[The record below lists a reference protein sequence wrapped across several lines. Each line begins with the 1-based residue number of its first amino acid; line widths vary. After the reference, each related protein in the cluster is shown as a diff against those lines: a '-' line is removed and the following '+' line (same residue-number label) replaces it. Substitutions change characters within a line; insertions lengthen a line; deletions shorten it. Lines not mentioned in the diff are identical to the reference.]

1 MNLKRKFSHSFYIGT
16 FLNST
21 NLWGHRGVTPH
32 ADMSYHRVALSTRS
46 PDVSDQINSISTSRV
61 CACVCACR
69 LCACIKQ
76 QKSKMR
82 KISICVL
89 PFLTSMS
96 AASPVVEEKR
106 EILTQHREY
115 SSVFFYVFYLN
126 LLKSPKQLPISS
138 QE

>member
-1 MNLKRKFSHSFYIGT
+1 M
-16 FLNST
+16 
-21 NLWGHRGVTPH
+21 TPH
-32 ADMSYHRVALSTRS
+32 TDMSYHRVTPSTTS
-46 PDVSDQINSISTSRV
+46 LDVSDQINSISTSHYV
-61 CACVCACR
+61 CVRACR

-76 QKSKMR
+76 QKSKMS

-106 EILTQHREY
+106 EILTQHRDY

-126 LLKSPKQLPISS
+126 LLKSPKTVANIQSGISQGIRS
-138 QE
+138 IHIPAETVKTFT